1 MRIFGVGNVVELAG
15 EILPPWTVEA
25 DGRIIAYCP
34 EEADARAIVD
44 ACNAAEQTRDGVI
57 FDGIGPV
64 FTVRNGGLATC
75 EGVGVEVY
83 RDRLSP
89 GGHAGVED
97 S

>member
-44 ACNAAEQTRDGVI
+44 ACNAAERATDGW
-57 FDGIGPV
+57 
-64 FTVRNGGLATC
+64 
-75 EGVGVEVY
+75 GVWSKMDVDIEAEP
-83 RDRLSP
+83 LSP
-89 GGHAGVED
+89 RGHAVMED